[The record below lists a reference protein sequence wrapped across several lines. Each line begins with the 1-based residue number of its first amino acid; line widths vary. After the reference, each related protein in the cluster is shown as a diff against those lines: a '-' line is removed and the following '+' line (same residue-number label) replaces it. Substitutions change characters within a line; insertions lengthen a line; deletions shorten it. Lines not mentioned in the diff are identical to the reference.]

1 MFSDKKY
8 LTASQ
13 LVPPGEGCSEQCSCS
28 QVVELRCG
36 VGGGAGQRCAV
47 DSPGGAWSEEH
58 VGPS

>member
-47 DSPGGAWSEEH
+47 DSPGVA
-58 VGPS
+58 